1 MRQQIK
7 EISTI
12 SILKSASMRG
22 ISRWT
27 IRLGPGRRSKGGKHM
42 KNALIV
48 AVLVI
53 GLLISGTVLR
63 AVLFPVNTLDKS
75 IDTAYQVV
83 DKTLDGDNAIYNY
96 EWFKEQEAHI
106 RASLRNEEI
115 AKEEYDLYIEML
127 PEDRE
132 SWTREDKQEESSLRN
147 SYYALQKLSN
157 LAIEDYNAKSE
168 MVSRNIFKDNLP
180 SNITRAWYAGRKL
193 TK

>member
-1 MRQQIK
+1 
-7 EISTI
+7 
-12 SILKSASMRG
+12 
-22 ISRWT
+22 
-27 IRLGPGRRSKGGKHM
+27 M

-48 AVLVI
+48 AVLVF

-63 AVLFPVNTLDKS
+63 VVLFPVNTLEKS
-75 IDTAYQVV
+75 IDTAYEVV
-83 DKTLDGDNAIYNY
+83 DKTLDGDNAIHNY

-132 SWTREDKQEESSLRN
+132 SWTREDKQEEASLRN
-147 SYYALQKLSN
+147 SYYALQKLTN
-157 LAIEDYNAKSE
+157 LAIETYNAKSE
-168 MVSRNIFKDNLP
+168 MVNRNIFKDNLP